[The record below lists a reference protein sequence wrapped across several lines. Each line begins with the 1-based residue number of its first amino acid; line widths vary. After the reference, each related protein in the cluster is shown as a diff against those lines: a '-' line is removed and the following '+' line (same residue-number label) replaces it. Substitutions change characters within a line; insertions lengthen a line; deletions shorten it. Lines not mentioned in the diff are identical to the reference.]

1 MNTWKEIV
9 KSFPST
15 PFLFVGSGLTRRY
28 LGLPNWDGLLEHFA
42 RKLKDDKYTYKS
54 YLSKANNDRPFAAT
68 LIEDDFNKRWF
79 DDINFR
85 TKSENVENA
94 VDHGVTPFKAE
105 VAYYIKQF
113 NELNE
118 LYTNEINLLSYLSK
132 QNISGFITTNYDNF
146 LESITTDY
154 KTFIGQEQLIFSP
167 IQQMA
172 EIFKIHGSADVP
184 QSIILTKSDYE
195 KFDTASTY
203 LVAKLMTIFV
213 ENPIIFIGYSIG
225 DKNIQNIIK
234 DIVTCMSPEHISK
247 LNNRFIFVKHNKNLK
262 DSLEISKILH
272 YVDDKAVPMTQIETD
287 NYYMIYE
294 GLKDKCAA
302 VPVRTLR
309 FFKDQFYLY
318 AQTAKP
324 SKFIMVNINDANLNP
339 DQLCIS
345 LGLEK
350 RMAKMGYTGIGVEDW
365 YKNVIYD
372 NYLECTSDEL
382 LSYSFTHLFKSQGQF
397 ALPIFK
403 YISSSTNDYSEI
415 IETNGIKNFDDLF
428 NKGQIKGRHNK
439 TMTAYALTSITAVAN
454 FASENGHLKNNSLYY
469 ASLLTEH
476 EININDLKHFILRF
490 LDENPTAL
498 SENYA
503 DDAAK
508 SNLKRLIRVYDWLK
522 YH

>member
-1 MNTWKEIV
+1 MNTRKEIV

-54 YLSKANNDRPFAAT
+54 YLSKANNDRPFTAT
-68 LIEDDFNKRWF
+68 LIENDFNKRWF

-113 NELNE
+113 NKLNE
-118 LYTNEINLLSYLSK
+118 LYTNEINLLSHLSK

-146 LESITTDY
+146 LENITTDY

-225 DKNIQNIIK
+225 DKNI
-234 DIVTCMSPEHISK
+234 
-247 LNNRFIFVKHNKNLK
+247 
-262 DSLEISKILH
+262 
-272 YVDDKAVPMTQIETD
+272 
-287 NYYMIYE
+287 
-294 GLKDKCAA
+294 
-302 VPVRTLR
+302 
-309 FFKDQFYLY
+309 
-318 AQTAKP
+318 
-324 SKFIMVNINDANLNP
+324 
-339 DQLCIS
+339 
-345 LGLEK
+345 
-350 RMAKMGYTGIGVEDW
+350 
-365 YKNVIYD
+365 
-372 NYLECTSDEL
+372 
-382 LSYSFTHLFKSQGQF
+382 
-397 ALPIFK
+397 
-403 YISSSTNDYSEI
+403 
-415 IETNGIKNFDDLF
+415 
-428 NKGQIKGRHNK
+428 
-439 TMTAYALTSITAVAN
+439 
-454 FASENGHLKNNSLYY
+454 
-469 ASLLTEH
+469 
-476 EININDLKHFILRF
+476 
-490 LDENPTAL
+490 
-498 SENYA
+498 
-503 DDAAK
+503 
-508 SNLKRLIRVYDWLK
+508 
-522 YH
+522 